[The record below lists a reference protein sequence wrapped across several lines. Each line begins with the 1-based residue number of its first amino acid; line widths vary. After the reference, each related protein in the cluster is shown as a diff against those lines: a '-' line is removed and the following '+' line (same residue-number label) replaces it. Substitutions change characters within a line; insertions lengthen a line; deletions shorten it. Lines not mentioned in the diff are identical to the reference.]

1 MPQQINVTRSSM
13 PPFEEYVEEIRPL
26 WESRWLTNMGEK
38 HCQLEQQLA
47 EKLGTG
53 RVSLFTNGHMALELL
68 LKAMG
73 LEGEVLTTPFT
84 FVSTTHAICRAGLT
98 PVFCDVKESDGTLDP
113 AKLEERITPRTC
125 AILPV
130 HVYGNLCDTE
140 AIDAIAK
147 KHGLKVIYD
156 AAHAFGVE
164 KNGRKAGSFGDAAMF
179 SFHATKVFHTIE
191 GGGVCCDDPEV
202 HETLDHLRDFGIQDA
217 EHVGY
222 VAPNAKMNEFC
233 AAMGLCNLRHLD
245 QAIAA
250 RRAAVEQY
258 RKRLGGVPGLRLL
271 LAEGEGLTSNYA
283 YMPVTFDEA
292 VFGESRDEVMSRLA
306 AEGIGA
312 RKYFYPLVS
321 DYTCY
326 RETYHSSET
335 PVARHLASQVLTL
348 PLFEELGAAGADEIC
363 DVILKGPGSNPRK

>member
-140 AIDAIAK
+140 AIAAIAK

-283 YMPVTFDEA
+283 YMPVTFDVA
-292 VFGESRDEVMSRLA
+292 VFGESRVEVMSRLA

-321 DYTCY
+321 DYACY